1 MKKFA
6 KFMILEIS
14 IFAAMGLITLV
25 EITNFK
31 IFEIFFSFIKNPS
44 SWFVGFSIAYA
55 TSSLLQKSIFSFFR
69 KKTKEEDK
77 PKDDYFIGFLI
88 TIILTSLITPLI
100 KVGASRFFEVF
111 FVYFHIILLQCI
123 ILLYFLFKIKGDYK
137 ISGKYF
143 LTNELIVLFYTLIIL
158 SSPI

>member
-1 MKKFA
+1 MKKFM
-6 KFMILEIS
+6 KFIILEIS
-14 IFAAMGLITLV
+14 IFTIIGLITLV

-31 IFEIFFSFIKNPS
+31 IFETFFTLIKNPS

-55 TSSLLQKSIFSFFR
+55 ASNLLQKSIFSFFR
-69 KKTKEEDK
+69 KKTKGEEK
-77 PKDDYFIGFLI
+77 PKEDYFIGFLM

-100 KVGASRFFEVF
+100 KVGASNFFGVF
-111 FVYFHIILLQCI
+111 FVYFHIILLQCV
-123 ILLYFLFKIKGDYK
+123 ILLYFLFKIKGDYE